1 MCNTNSEDTL
11 YNMSSMIK
19 QLQYANHRVG
29 ALTKESSL
37 ERYVNTVLCIK
48 NRYMLNIQESR
59 TSYTKHICKG
69 FYMRFKTFK
78 QAEWISYPQSALER
92 LRTHRNSLI

>member
-1 MCNTNSEDTL
+1 
-11 YNMSSMIK
+11 MIK

-37 ERYVNTVLCIK
+37 EKYVNTVLCIK

-69 FYMRFKTFK
+69 FYVRFKTFK

-92 LRTHRNSLI
+92 LRMHRNSLIQDL